1 MIGITLLAASVCPDE
16 RGSRIAVTSCLIQGA
31 DAMRYLGASRS
42 CIHAEPIP
50 ASDVFLSQTDEAR
63 VKPGK
68 VRRGDQGVPY
78 NCDPLANK
86 RAVAWVNELQRRGQL
101 TGTREQAI
109 ESALQALDALLSKAQ
124 KQNGGRSTPGDF

>member
-1 MIGITLLAASVCPDE
+1 MCDMYGITFFAFSVCPDD
-16 RGSRIAVTSCLIQGA
+16 RGSRIAATSCLIQGA

-50 ASDVFLSQTDEAR
+50 ASDVFLSHTDEAR

-86 RAVAWVNELQRRGQL
+86 RAVAWVNELQ
-101 TGTREQAI
+101 
-109 ESALQALDALLSKAQ
+109 
-124 KQNGGRSTPGDF
+124 